1 MRYFIK
7 YIVCL
12 LTFSLLMFSGKTQDP
27 PSFDDI
33 NDATSE
39 TIEALENTF
48 GDMEGFAEGV
58 APAIETFENVM
69 EGVESGLE
77 FYNSMQALDNNECV
91 PDFTTP
97 AEALMPTG
105 CADDAGC
112 GSCYQESI
120 GRLNTVRKSLSRMSC
135 IYHNTKRF
143 TDAAISFGDNV
154 SGIHGVMG
162 LAWQSE
168 RRGIEQSLVNFEK
181 TYDTKYK
188 ELMESLQIALN
199 GISRCEAQYG
209 MENWYQRFGFIYFEM
224 MKEKYKRTD

>member
-1 MRYFIK
+1 MKYAVRFICSWV
-7 YIVCL
+7 ICSCFF
-12 LTFSLLMFSGKTQDP
+12 LTVNAQDP
-27 PSFDDI
+27 PGFDEI

-39 TIEALENTF
+39 AIEALENAL
-48 GDMEGFAEGV
+48 GDMEGFEEGV
-58 APAIETFENVM
+58 GPAIEAFENVM
-69 EGVESGLE
+69 EGVESGVE
-77 FYNSMQALDNNECV
+77 FYNAMQALDNNECV

-97 AEALMPTG
+97 AEAMMPTG
-105 CADDAGC
+105 CADDGGC

-120 GRLNTVRKSLSRMSC
+120 SRMNTVRKSLSRMSC

-162 LAWQSE
+162 LAWQHE
-168 RRGIEQSLVNFEK
+168 RRGIEQSLINFEK
-181 TYDTKYK
+181 TYDKKYK

-209 MENWYQRFGFIYFEM
+209 MENWYQRFGFMYFEM
-224 MKEKYKRTD
+224 MKEKYKRTN